1 MAYQCG
7 QENTSGQRDVS
18 VIDVKKNPVSKFIII
33 IILVW
38 TSFIGVLL
46 WYNIG
51 QTYKNAYKSALLQA
65 RTAYEKD
72 VVYRRWVSGM
82 GGVYG
87 KVSETLPP
95 NPYLKDD
102 GTREITGPNG
112 VTYTKIN
119 PAYMTRL
126 VHELGRLN
134 SGVEGHITST
144 NPIRPGNMADQ
155 WETDAL
161 NALTGSEGL
170 KEISAVQTIRDQEYL
185 RFMGTL
191 PVEQSCMSCHAFQG
205 YKVGDQR
212 GGISVAVPM
221 FPFLLSA
228 KETATGLTVTH
239 VSIWLLGIFIF
250 FFLYKHLAQYLEE
263 RNLAEQQLR
272 DLAND
277 LENRVADRTKDLITA
292 REEAELASRAKSTFL
307 SSMSHEIRTPMNA
320 IIGMMTVAK
329 KASTIERKDYALDKI
344 EIASSHLLGVIN
356 DVLDMSKIEAN
367 KMELAPDTYDFE
379 RTMQKVVN
387 VNLFRIEEK
396 GQTLTVHLDQDIP
409 ERLVY
414 DEQRLVQILT
424 NFLGNANKFTRE
436 GGTIAIS
443 AALEERRDN
452 ECVLRIEVKD
462 NGIGIAPEDQARLFQ
477 SFEQVEKNTAR
488 KFGGTGL
495 GLAIAKSLIEMMGGK
510 VWIDS
515 EQGKGS
521 LFGFTIK
528 TLAAGKHSGTGM
540 LPGRNWSDIRVLA
553 VDDEEDVR
561 TYFLEIANHH
571 KFHCEVAAG
580 GIEALRLIEEK
591 QPYDIYFLD
600 WKMPEMDGVELAQ
613 QIKEHVSP
621 KSIIIMIS
629 AAALGDFQDKAK
641 AVGVEKFLAKPLF
654 ASSIIDSIRGCLDR
668 APLLRS
674 TKADEQPQRFS
685 GRRVLLAEDVEIN
698 QEIVQALLEP
708 MEVDII
714 TAFNGRE
721 AVDIYQSDPDA
732 FDIIFMD
739 MQMPE
744 MDGLEATRRIRA
756 LDLEKA
762 GTVPI
767 IAMTA
772 NVFREDVERCMQAGM
787 NGHIGKPLKY
797 EEILEALEKYL
808 I

>member
-1 MAYQCG
+1 MAYQCE
-7 QENTSGQRDVS
+7 QENTSGQRDLS
-18 VIDVKKNPVSKFIII
+18 VADAKKNPVSKFITI

-51 QTYKNAYKSALLQA
+51 QTYKSAHESALLQA

-72 VVYRRWVSGM
+72 VVYRRWVSKL

-87 KVSETLPP
+87 AVSETLPP
-95 NPYLKDD
+95 NPYLADD
-102 GTREITGPNG
+102 GTREITSPNG
-112 VTYTKIN
+112 VVYTKIN

-126 VHELGRLN
+126 VHELGRLD

-144 NPIRPGNMADQ
+144 KPIRPGNMADE

-161 NALTGSEGL
+161 NVLDDSGTL
-170 KEISAVQTIRDQEYL
+170 KEISNVQTIHNQEYL
-185 RFMGTL
+185 RFMGSLT
-191 PVEQSCMSCHAFQG
+191 VEESCMSCHAFQG
-205 YKVGDQR
+205 YQVGDQR

-221 FPFLLSA
+221 SPFLL
-228 KETATGLTVTH
+228 TAEKTAIGLTITH
-239 VSIWLLGIFIF
+239 VSIWLLGIVIF
-250 FFLYKHLAQYLEE
+250 FFLYRHLTRYLEE

-272 DLAND
+272 ELAND
-277 LENRVADRTKDLITA
+277 LENRVADRTKALVAA
-292 REEAELASRAKSTFL
+292 REEAELASKAKSIFL
-307 SSMSHEIRTPMNA
+307 SSVSHEIRTPMNA
-320 IIGMMTVAK
+320 IIGMTTVVK
-329 KASTIERKDYALDKI
+329 KASAIERKDYALDKI

-367 KMELAPDTYDFE
+367 KMELARDTYEFE

-409 ERLVY
+409 EHLVY
-414 DEQRLVQILT
+414 DEHRLVQILT
-424 NFLGNANKFTRE
+424 NLLGNANKFTDE
-436 GGTIAIS
+436 GGAIAIN
-443 AALEERRDN
+443 AVLEERCGN
-452 ECVLRIEVKD
+452 ECVIRIEVKD
-462 NGIGIAPEDQARLFQ
+462 SGIGIAPEDQARLFQ

-488 KFGGTGL
+488 RFGGTGL
-495 GLAIAKSLIEMMGGK
+495 GLAIAKSLTEMMGGTI
-510 VWIDS
+510 WIDS
-515 EQGKGS
+515 EPGEGA

-528 TLAAGKHSGTGM
+528 ALVADTHGGAGTA
-540 LPGRNWSDIRVLA
+540 PGRDWSDIRVLA
-553 VDDEEDVR
+553 VDDDEDTR
-561 TYFLEIANHH
+561 AYFLEIASHH
-571 KFHCEVAAG
+571 GFHCDVAADG
-580 GIEALRLIEEK
+580 NEALRRIQEN

-600 WKMPEMDGVELAQ
+600 WKMPAMDGLELARR
-613 QIKEHVSP
+613 IGEHAPP
-621 KSIIIMIS
+621 KNIIIMTPV
-629 AAALGDFQDKAK
+629 AALGDLQDEAK
-641 AVGVEKFLAKPLF
+641 SAGVEKFLSKPLF

-674 TKADEQPQRFS
+674 AKTDEQARRFP

-708 MEVDII
+708 MEVDIT
-714 TAFNGRE
+714 TASNGQE
-721 AVDIYQSDPDA
+721 AVDLYQSNPDA

-762 GTVPI
+762 RTVPI

-772 NVFREDVERCMQAGM
+772 NVFREDVEQCMRAGM

-797 EEILEALEKYL
+797 DEIFEALEKYL